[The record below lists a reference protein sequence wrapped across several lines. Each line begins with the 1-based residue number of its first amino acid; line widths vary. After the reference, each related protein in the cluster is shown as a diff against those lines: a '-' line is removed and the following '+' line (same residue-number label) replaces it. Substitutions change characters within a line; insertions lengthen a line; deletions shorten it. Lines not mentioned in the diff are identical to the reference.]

1 MAVPDFKTF
10 SKLARKGFYVVISK
24 DVRADL
30 ETPVS
35 AFLKI
40 ARGAKSAFLFE
51 SVERGERI
59 GRYSLLAA
67 HPRQIIR
74 YDGERSF
81 VTGAKS
87 TKRPSVFI
95 GDPLNYMKLT
105 MSQATLANPLSSVG
119 FQGGYV
125 GFLGYE
131 SVVDFENIRLKM
143 DSKSKLPR
151 SLFFLIEEYLV
162 FDHVKHTLQLVAL
175 VRTDGDLHLAY
186 QEGIARIS
194 VLEKKLSASIPAKAD
209 AKVSKPMTIKSNMT
223 PAHFKKCIRRIKQY
237 INAGDCIQVVFSQ
250 KFKLGIVSSAFQVY
264 RALRSLNPSPYMFYF
279 QHNDLELVG
288 SSPEMLVKKT
298 GDCVEV
304 RPIAGTRPRG
314 KDEREDRALERELK
328 ASAKEHAEHLMLVDL
343 GRNDIGR
350 VCHFKSVEV
359 KDYARLE
366 HYSHVMHL
374 VSDVTGKIANGKD
387 MFDVLRA
394 TFPAGTVTGA
404 PKVRAMEIIN
414 ELEKA
419 DRGPYAG
426 SVGYLSFSGDMDMCI
441 TIRTIVIHK
450 GVASVQAGAGIVY
463 DSDPD
468 SEYTETVNKAKA
480 LFRAV
485 EKAGQIHDSLD
496 R

>member
-1 MAVPDFKTF
+1 MAIPDFKTF
-10 SKLARKGFYVVISK
+10 SQFARKGLYVVLSK

-35 AFLKI
+35 AYLKI
-40 ARGAKSAFLFE
+40 AQGAKSAFLFE

-67 HPRQIIR
+67 RPRQVVR
-74 YDGERSF
+74 YDGERSYI
-81 VTGAKS
+81 TGEKS
-87 TKRPSVFI
+87 SKRPRVFV
-95 GDPLNYMKLT
+95 GDALNYMKLT
-105 MSQATLANPLSSVG
+105 MPKATLANPLSSVG

-131 SVVDFENIRLKM
+131 SVVDFENIRLKI
-143 DSKSKLPR
+143 DSESKLPR

-162 FDHVKHTLQLVAL
+162 FDHVKHTLQLVVL
-175 VRTDGDLHLAY
+175 VRTDGDLRLAY
-186 QEGIARIS
+186 QDGVSRIRA
-194 VLEKKLSASIPAKAD
+194 LEKKLSAPVPQKMNVKNPKRTLAK
-209 AKVSKPMTIKSNMT
+209 SSMSPG
-223 PAHFKKCIRRIKQY
+223 HFKKCIRHIKKY

-250 KFKLGIVSSAFQVY
+250 KFKLGSVPDAFQVY

-279 QHNDLELVG
+279 QHEDLELVG

-298 GDCVEV
+298 GELVEV

-314 KDEREDRALERELK
+314 KNEKEDRALERELK
-328 ASAKEHAEHLMLVDL
+328 ASVKEHAEHLMLVDL

-366 HYSHVMHL
+366 RYSHVMHL
-374 VSDVTGKIANGKD
+374 VSDVVGKIADDKD

-414 ELEKA
+414 ELEKT

-441 TIRTIVIHK
+441 TIRTIVIYK

-468 SEYTETVNKAKA
+468 SEYGETVNKAKA

-485 EKAGQIHDSLD
+485 EKAGQVHDSLD